1 MRRILSL
8 TGGLALLALTGL
20 ALAPI
25 ANAQVVYDNGSY
37 IGAISAFNISA
48 FAAADDFTVA
58 SSLTFNAIRFYAI
71 DLTPGLLDGFGGT
84 LNWEIHTSS
93 GTTPNAVPSGTI
105 VASGTT
111 SLVSVTDP
119 GPQENGWQVAQLD
132 FATPSTTLSA
142 GTYWL
147 RIDEGTPASAS
158 DGDGIFWMQ
167 TNGPITG
174 NGRRGDADEVAPTTW
189 TFSGTDTTADLSF
202 QLLNNQANAAAPEPG
217 TFALLGV
224 GMGMVGVVA
233 RRKRQA

>member
-1 MRRILSL
+1 MRRLLSL

-25 ANAQVVYDNGSY
+25 ANAQVVYDNGSFV
-37 IGAISAFNISA
+37 GADNSRNISR

-58 SSLTFNAIRFYAI
+58 SSLTFSAIRFYAL
-71 DLTPGLLDGFGGT
+71 DFTPSLLDDFGGT

-93 GTTPNAVPSGTI
+93 GVTPNAIPSGTI

-111 SLVSVTDP
+111 SLVSVTDT
-119 GPQENGWQVAQLD
+119 GQLVDGRQVAQMD

-147 RIDEGTPASAS
+147 RIDEGEPASAY
-158 DGDGIFWMQ
+158 DGDPILWLQ
-167 TNGPITG
+167 TGGPITG
-174 NGRRGDADEVAPTTW
+174 NGYRGDDDEVAPTTW
-189 TFSGTDTTADLSF
+189 FFAGTNTTRDLSF